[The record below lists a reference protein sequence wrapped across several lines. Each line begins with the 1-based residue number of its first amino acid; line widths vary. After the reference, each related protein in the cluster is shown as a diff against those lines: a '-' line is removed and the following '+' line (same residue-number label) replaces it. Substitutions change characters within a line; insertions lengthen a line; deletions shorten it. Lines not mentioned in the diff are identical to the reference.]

1 MTEREAQA
9 QDTVKKYMYWSMG
22 AGLIPIPVVD
32 LAAVTGIQIKM
43 IAALAKQYGLPF
55 SHDTGKALLGSIVGG
70 AVPAAAGPT
79 AVSLAKGLPLIGQAA
94 GAAAMPA
101 VAGASTYA
109 VGKVFIQHFE
119 SGGTF
124 LDFDPAKVREHYARE
139 FEGKRAGSES

>member
-1 MTEREAQA
+1 VTEREAQA
-9 QDTVKKYMYWSMG
+9 RETVKKYTYWSMG

-32 LAAVTGIQIKM
+32 LAAVAGIQLKM
-43 IAALAKQYGLPF
+43 IAALAKQYSLPF
-55 SHDTGKALLGSIVGG
+55 SHDTGKALLGSVVGG
-70 AVPAAAGPT
+70 AGAAAAGPT
-79 AVSLAKGLPLIGQAA
+79 AVSMAKGLPLIGQAA

-139 FEGKRAGSES
+139 FDARRAGTES